1 MTQNKHQW
9 LHWASELQAIAQAG
23 LTYSKNAFDLQR
35 FQRIRTL
42 AAEINAYQSFDDF
55 EKVEAL
61 FATEDHYL
69 TPKLDV
75 RVAVFNKQQQILL
88 VKEVTDG
95 KWSLPGGWADV
106 NESPAES
113 AAKEVYEETGY
124 VVKIC
129 KLFALLDKLK
139 HAHPPQLP
147 HAYKAFFLA
156 EITSGEMKTSIETTA
171 VGFFSLDNL
180 PPLSV
185 HRIVPEQI
193 ALAFAHYCDRVLPT
207 VYD

>member
-42 AAEINAYQSFDDF
+42 AAEISAYQSCEDF
-55 EKVEAL
+55 EKVQAL
-61 FATEDHYL
+61 FAAEDHYL

-75 RVAVFNKQQQILL
+75 RVAVFNDQQQILL

-129 KLFALLDKLK
+129 KLYALLDKLK

-156 EITSGEMKTSIETTA
+156 EITGGEMRTSIETTD
-171 VGFFSLDNL
+171 VGFFDLNHL

-185 HRIVPEQI
+185 HRVVPEQI
-193 ALAFAHYCDRVLPT
+193 TLAFAHYCDRVLPT

>member
-1 MTQNKHQW
+1 MTQNKYQW
-9 LHWASELQAIAQAG
+9 LHWASELQSLAQAG
-23 LTYSKNAFDLQR
+23 LTYSSNAFDLQR
-35 FQRIRTL
+35 FQKIQAI
-42 AAEINAYQSFDDF
+42 AAEMSAYQSCGDF
-55 EKVEAL
+55 EKVQAL
-61 FATEDHYL
+61 FAAENHYL

-75 RVAVFNKQQQILL
+75 RIAIINDQQQILL
-88 VKEVTDG
+88 VKEITDG

-139 HAHPPQLP
+139 HPHPPQLP

-156 EITSGEMKTSIETTA
+156 EIIGGEMKTSIETTA
-171 VGFFSLDNL
+171 VGFFDLNNL

-185 HRIVPEQI
+185 HRVVPEQI
-193 ALAFAHYCDRVLPT
+193 ALALTHFQNRTLPT
-207 VYD
+207 VFD